1 MIVIEIVTQPEREG
15 HFSIVQVSS
24 TIEWITTLHIYL
36 SSAATIKLKSVVW
49 NLTCNSNLNSHDHK
63 IFAL

>member
-24 TIEWITTLHIYL
+24 TIEWITTHLFIVSCDY
-36 SSAATIKLKSVVW
+36 
-49 NLTCNSNLNSHDHK
+49 K
-63 IFAL
+63 IEKRSLEFDMQF